1 MSVQLPGPLVSPGW
15 LAANLARP
23 GLKLMDASWYLPA
36 EKRDPAAEFE
46 AEHIEGAVF
55 FDIDGVRDPNNPLP
69 HMLPSARLFAEEMAR
84 LGISNSD
91 AVVVYDGAGLFSAP
105 RAWWTLRI
113 FGHDNVAALDG
124 GLPAWRA
131 ANLPTTAG
139 PAIPGPGKFEAAF
152 RAELVRD
159 LGQMLGNLEKQAEQV
174 VDARGRGRFDGS
186 EPEIRA
192 GVRSGHIPGSVNLPY
207 PGLINTA
214 DKSLLPPDLL
224 AAAFT
229 ECGVDLARPI
239 VTTCGSGISASLLAL
254 ALFVC
259 GHTGAAVYDGSWT
272 EWGGRSDTPTE
283 LSYAP
288 LSGLP
293 DI

>member
-1 MSVQLPGPLVSPGW
+1 MSVQLPGPLVSPAW
-15 LAANLARP
+15 LAANLAQP

-36 EKRDPAAEFE
+36 DKRDPAAEFE
-46 AEHIEGAVF
+46 AGHIEGSVF
-55 FDIDGVRDPNNPLP
+55 FDIDGVRDPGNPLP
-69 HMLPSARLFAEEMAR
+69 HMLPSAPLFGEEMAR

-91 AVVVYDGAGLFSAP
+91 TIIVYDGAGLFSAP

-113 FGHDNVAALDG
+113 FGHDNVAVLDG

-131 ANLPTTAG
+131 ANLPIVTGPTASDS
-139 PAIPGPGKFEAAF
+139 AKFKAVF
-152 RAELVRD
+152 RPELVRD
-159 LGQMLGNLEKQAEQV
+159 LAQMLGNLEQRAEQV
-174 VDARGRGRFDGS
+174 VDGRGRGRFDGS

-207 PGLINTA
+207 PDLIDAA

-224 AAAFT
+224 AAAFA
-229 ECGVDLARPI
+229 ERGVDLARPI

-254 ALFVC
+254 ALYVC

-272 EWGGRSDTPTE
+272 EWGGRSDTPT
-283 LSYAP
+283 AP
-288 LSGLP
+288 S
-293 DI
+293 

>member
-1 MSVQLPGPLVSPGW
+1 MSVQLPGPLVSPAW

-55 FDIDGVRDPNNPLP
+55 FDIDGVRDPDNPLP
-69 HMLPSARLFAEEMAR
+69 HMLPSAPLFAEEMAR

-91 AVVVYDGAGLFSAP
+91 TVIVYDGAGLFSAP

-113 FGHDNVAALDG
+113 FGHDNVAVLNG

-131 ANLPTTAG
+131 ANLPIVAGRATSGTAKFK
-139 PAIPGPGKFEAAF
+139 AIF
-152 RAELVRD
+152 RPELVRD
-159 LGQMLGNLEKQAEQV
+159 LAQMLGNLEQGAEQV
-174 VDARGRGRFDGS
+174 IDARGPGRFDGS

-207 PGLINTA
+207 PVLIDA
-214 DKSLLPPDLL
+214 VDKSLLPPDLL
-224 AAAFT
+224 AAAFA
-229 ECGVDLARPI
+229 ECGVDLARPV

-283 LSYAP
+283 S
-288 LSGLP
+288 S
-293 DI
+293 